1 MRNGTM
7 ERRLNNLG
15 NVGERGKYESVNKSI
30 LVCMEYRYNEDR
42 G

>member
-30 LVCMEYRYNEDR
+30 VVWSIRYNEDR